1 MNSLNYTDF
10 MYIIASIILI
20 SIVLTAKIADKW
32 KLPLVLIALAFGI
45 IFGSDITGLVYFDNA
60 ILAKQIADFGL
71 MFVLFIGGFGT
82 KKEILK
88 NVLRPSLTL
97 ASLGVII
104 TAVITGVC
112 LNFFLGFNLAHAL
125 LLGCVI
131 SSTDAAAVFSILR
144 TRSLSGQIASIT
156 EIESAT
162 NDPMAIILTTTA
174 IQLIGA
180 NLQNPLNIG
189 LAVLWQFIGG
199 ILIGLIIG
207 KMGSFLLKKIENID
221 KGYFYILVIGIVFL
235 SFGIADLIKASGM
248 LSAFFAGFIMGNS
261 SIPYKRGI
269 TTFLD
274 ALSTISNVAIFVLL
288 GLLVFPREFGSI
300 WFQGLIVFIILT
312 FLSRPI
318 AVFICTSLSKFSFKE
333 KLFLSWSG
341 LRGAVPIVLATYP
354 VAAGVEQ
361 ARIIFNI
368 VFFAVALSIL
378 IQGSTISKIA
388 DLLKLTIKTKS
399 KPNQVM
405 ELVTFHTNELELCEL
420 SIDDDIYEGSA
431 TIQSIHL
438 PEGTTISM
446 INRNEKIIAP
456 RGSTIIYPG
465 DVLFILVRVD
475 NEEKVTT
482 EILKHF
488 LLKNGSA

>member
-1 MNSLNYTDF
+1 MNSLNFTDF

-32 KLPLVLIALAFGI
+32 KLPLVLIALAFGL
-45 IFGSDITGLVYFDNA
+45 IFGSDITGLIYFDNW

-82 KKEILK
+82 KKEMLK
-88 NVLRPSLTL
+88 LVLGPSLTL

-112 LNFFLGFNLAHAL
+112 LNLFLGFDLAHAL

-144 TRSLSGQIASIT
+144 TRSVNQQISSIT

-174 IQLIGA
+174 IQLISA
-180 NLQNPLNIG
+180 NLQNPLNICFS
-189 LAVLWQFIGG
+189 VLWQFAGG
-199 ILIGLIIG
+199 ILVGLAIG
-207 KMGSFLLKKIENID
+207 KVGSFILKKIENID
-221 KGYFYILVIGIVFL
+221 KGYFYILIIGIVFL
-235 SFGIADLIKASGM
+235 SFGVADLINASGM
-248 LSAFFAGFIMGNS
+248 LSAFFAGFIIGNS
-261 SIPYKRGI
+261 PLPYKRGI
-269 TTFLD
+269 TTYLD

-288 GLLVFPREFGSI
+288 GLLVFPSEFGTI
-300 WFQGLIVFIILT
+300 WFQGLMLFIILT

-318 AVFICTSLSKFSFKE
+318 AVFMCTFFSKLSFKE
-333 KLFLSWSG
+333 KVFLSWSG

-361 ARIIFNI
+361 ARVFFNI

-388 DLLKLTIKTKS
+388 DLLKLTVKTKP
-399 KPNQVM
+399 KPAIPA
-405 ELVTFHTNELELCEL
+405 ELL
-420 SIDDDIYEGSA
+420 
-431 TIQSIHL
+431 
-438 PEGTTISM
+438 
-446 INRNEKIIAP
+446 NRLI
-456 RGSTIIYPG
+456 
-465 DVLFILVRVD
+465 
-475 NEEKVTT
+475 
-482 EILKHF
+482 
-488 LLKNGSA
+488 